1 MHPVELSLTGWR
13 HPTIATDGTDA
24 WIVMVRG
31 SDSAVVSRQFTPG
44 TGWSGTDRV
53 EIAGASGG
61 HAWPNAARTVDGRLR
76 FMVQGASSGESSS
89 VLAYQ
94 RLK

>member
-1 MHPVELSLTGWR
+1 MRPVELSLSGYR
-13 HPTIATDGTDA
+13 QPTITTDGTDA
-24 WIVMVRG
+24 WIVMVRALDG
-31 SDSAVVSRQFTPG
+31 AVVSRRFTPG
-44 TGWSGTDRV
+44 TGWSAADRV
-53 EIAGASGG
+53 EIAGAGGG

-76 FMVQGASSGESSS
+76 FVVQGAGSGESSS